1 MLKIFD
7 ENSNRLVQKASLLKL
22 SAKTLADNLRL
33 GGFKS
38 LYRGQGI
45 DFYGVREYNAGD
57 NVRSIDWNV
66 TARMGHPFVKLYEE
80 DRELQ
85 VFFVLDR
92 SLSMFSGTNKKTRI
106 QVASEAAALLVLAC
120 LQNNSSIGAVFFD
133 GKIRFS
139 TKAKTGRDQAMM
151 ILSRLD
157 EAEEKIEKGS
167 VLGSAL
173 KGAHKLLKKRS
184 LVFVISDFRS
194 SLWQENLARL
204 AEKND
209 VVAMRITDSLDSELP
224 EIGTAFFSDIE
235 SGITRKFPTSLKAFK
250 NAWFEDN
257 RRRLDNWKEFCL
269 RHGAS
274 PVILS
279 TADDPAFVL
288 NKFFCSR
295 RER

>member
-1 MLKIFD
+1 MPKFFD

-22 SAKTLADNLRL
+22 SAKTLADNLRQ

-38 LYRGQGI
+38 LYRGQGM

-66 TARMGHPFVKLYEE
+66 TARLGHPFVKLYEE

-92 SLSMFSGTNKKTRI
+92 SLSMFCGTGTKTRI
-106 QVASEAAALLVLAC
+106 QTASEAAALLVLAC
-120 LQNNSSIGAVFFD
+120 LHNHSSVGAVFFD

-139 TKAKTGRDQAMM
+139 TKAKAGRDQAMM

-157 EAEEKIEKGS
+157 EAEEKIVRGS
-167 VLGSAL
+167 VLASAL

-194 SLWQENLARL
+194 SGWQDSLARL

-209 VVAMRITDSLDSELP
+209 VVALRITDALDSGLP
-224 EIGTAFFSDIE
+224 EIGTALFSDVE
-235 SGITRKFPTSLKAFK
+235 SGVTRSFPTSFKAFK

-257 RRRLDNWKEFCL
+257 RRRMDSWKEFCL
-269 RHGAS
+269 RHGIS
-274 PVILS
+274 PVVLS
-279 TADDPAFVL
+279 TAEDSALVL
-288 NKFFCSR
+288 NRFFCSR
-295 RER
+295 REK